1 MKKPSKPELLA
12 LLRKVNLKISEH
24 QKQDTKIMSGYT
36 LAANIKGLTELSNE
50 ITSILC
56 ANLK

>member
-12 LLRKVNLKISEH
+12 LLRRINLKLSEH
-24 QKQDTKIMSGYT
+24 QKQNSKILAGYT
-36 LAANIKGLTELSNE
+36 LAANIEGLTEISNE